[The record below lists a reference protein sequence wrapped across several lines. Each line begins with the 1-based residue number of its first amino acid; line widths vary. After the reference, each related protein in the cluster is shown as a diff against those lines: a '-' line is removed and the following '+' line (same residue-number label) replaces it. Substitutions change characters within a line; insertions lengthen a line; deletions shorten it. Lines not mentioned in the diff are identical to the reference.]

1 MKRQNY
7 KKLKITLITGL
18 LFILTI
24 GFGIIYLFNSKEK
37 QPIFDNSKVTHK
49 IDNSDIT
56 TLLNK
61 ITSSYGTCNTG
72 YALDFKEKNVLLANE
87 LDENFKYNIIYNI
100 LKRNNKIIKQYKTK
114 NEQTIDEPA
123 SFFDETKYTEI
134 LTMSD
139 ISDVY
144 SSLFGYK
151 PEETLS
157 SFKLGNKIYSS
168 NGSSYSANIDEAE
181 EEDCSYSTKYSI
193 YFATS
198 SKEEITL
205 EYILYFETDNKAYT
219 DANFKNKVCGSSKV
233 NDYKDDFIKYR
244 FTFKG
249 NNNNYV
255 LKSVSLV

>member
-18 LFILTI
+18 LIILTI
-24 GFGIIYLFNSKEK
+24 GFGLIYLFNSKEK

-61 ITSSYGTCNTG
+61 ITSSYGNCNTG

-144 SSLFGYK
+144 SNLFGYK
-151 PEETLS
+151 PEKMLS
-157 SFKLGNKIYSS
+157 SFKLGNKVYSS
-168 NGSSYSANIDEAE
+168 NGSSYSANIDEAKE
-181 EEDCSYSTKYSI
+181 EECTYNTKYSI
-193 YFATS
+193 YFTTS

-233 NDYKDDFIKYR
+233 NDHKDDFIKYR

>member
-18 LFILTI
+18 LIILTI
-24 GFGIIYLFNSKEK
+24 GFGLIYLFNSKEK

-61 ITSSYGTCNTG
+61 ITSSYGNCNTG

-114 NEQTIDEPA
+114 NEQTTDEPA

-139 ISDVY
+139 IINVY

-151 PEETLS
+151 PEKMLS
-157 SFKLGNKIYSS
+157 SFKLGNKVYFS
-168 NGSSYSANIDEAE
+168 NGSSYSANIDETK
-181 EEDCSYSTKYSI
+181 EEDCTYNTKYSI

-198 SKEEITL
+198 SKEEISL
-205 EYILYFETDNKAYT
+205 EYILYFENDNKAYT
-219 DANFKNKVCGSSKV
+219 DANFKNKACGSSKV

-255 LKSVSLV
+255 LKNVSLV